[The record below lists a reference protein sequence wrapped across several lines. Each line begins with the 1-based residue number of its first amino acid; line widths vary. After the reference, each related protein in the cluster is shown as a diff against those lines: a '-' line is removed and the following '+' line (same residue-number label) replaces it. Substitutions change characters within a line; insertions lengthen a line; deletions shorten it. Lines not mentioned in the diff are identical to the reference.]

1 MASVVES
8 VAGKKV
14 LVMGLGRF
22 GGGVGVSKW
31 LVEQGAIVTVN
42 DSATAE
48 ELAESIMKLEG
59 LPVTFK
65 LGGHVLADFLAAD
78 LLVLNPAVDKEKSEV
93 VREALKRGV
102 PYTTEM
108 NLFLERCRGFT
119 VGVTG
124 SVGKST
130 TTTLIYEKR
139 CERGG

>member
-1 MASVVES
+1 MARVVES

-14 LVMGLGRF
+14 VVMGLGRF
-22 GGGVGVSKW
+22 GGGVVVSKW

-42 DSATAE
+42 DAATE
-48 ELAESIMKLEG
+48 GELAESIQQLAG

-65 LGGHVLADFLAAD
+65 LGGHFLQDFLAAD
-78 LLVLNPAVDKEKSEV
+78 LLVLNPAVDKQKVEV
-93 VREALKRGV
+93 VREALAKGV

-108 NLFLERCRGFT
+108 NLFLERCRGLT

-130 TTTLIYEKR
+130 TT
-139 CERGG
+139 